1 MIHFLPLVGLDTHT
15 LYEGLCDDVHNLITL
30 RCLPRSLPFTLQS
43 HSSETNQSNS
53 RVVLHSVPWCYV
65 ASLIQLHRVC
75 AMPAEKSEL
84 LLILLCANVF
94 VVSFVEICR
103 LGITKCRYIYACIL
117 GFYDTDY

>member
-15 LYEGLCDDVHNLITL
+15 LYEGQRDDVHNLITL

-53 RVVLHSVPWCYV
+53 RVALHSVPCVMLRALY
-65 ASLIQLHRVC
+65 SFIEC
-75 AMPAEKSEL
+75 AMPAEKSAL

-103 LGITKCRYIYACIL
+103 LGITKCRYIYACVL